1 MSNLHILGTPAKL
14 LLTCSPCGQYMPPA
28 LLVWTCRR
36 VKLDNISSSDLD
48 KVLEIH
54 RKVVLEGF
62 VRESTQSNKCYAVS
76 NLRGGV
82 GKTSITFNLAYELSR
97 KRSILVADVCP
108 QANLTEVVVKEEKTK
123 VTIYNALQPR
133 VLGPAFGEEASDI
146 SFRISQFSPSFA
158 GGKGCYFI
166 SGDAELYE
174 FPSYLY
180 QQLGVANTRNNTEIV
195 KTLLW
200 SLRDILFKEAIELRC
215 ESILIDTSPFY
226 SGATHLAWCAADAL
240 IIPVRVDEH
249 SVESLGLLLSLL
261 SDEDRDFAQWNKRA
275 GGLPKPKVAAIV
287 MTMAGAKSQKEATPD
302 AASRM
307 FVERALRTARKHPDL
322 FSGDPADA
330 FVITDDFMSA
340 GRISG
345 AKSIPISE
353 LKVGAFHTVSERRLQ
368 VNKSAERY
376 KRELA
381 YLTSIL

>member
-1 MSNLHILGTPAKL
+1 MEQMLAN
-14 LLTCSPCGQYMPPA
+14 
-28 LLVWTCRR
+28 
-36 VKLDNISSSDLD
+36 DLE
-48 KVLEIH
+48 KVLETH

-62 VRESTQSNKCYAVS
+62 IQKSKGIGKCYAIS

-82 GKTSITFNLAYELSR
+82 GKTSIAFNLAYEMSR
-97 KRSILVADVCP
+97 RQSVLLADVCP
-108 QANLTEVVVKEEKTK
+108 QSNLTEVIMKHEKPT

-133 VLGPAFGEEASDI
+133 VLGPAFGEECSDI
-146 SFRISQFSPSFA
+146 AFRVSQFSPSFA

-166 SGDAELYE
+166 AGDSELYE

-180 QQLGVANTRNNTEIV
+180 QQLGVANTRSNTSIV

-200 SLRDILFKEAIELRC
+200 SLRDILRREAKELKC
-215 ESILIDTSPFY
+215 HSTLIDTSPFY
-226 SGATHLAWCAADAL
+226 SGGTHLAWCAADAL
-240 IIPVRVDEH
+240 IVPVRVDEH
-249 SVESLGLLLSLL
+249 SVESLGLLLNLL
-261 SDEDRDFAQWNKRA
+261 TDQQRDFALWNERA
-275 GGLPKPKVAAIV
+275 GGLPAPRIAAIV

-307 FVERALRTARKHPDL
+307 FIERALRIARKHPEL
-322 FSGDPADA
+322 FESDPTDA

-353 LKVGAFHTVSERRLQ
+353 LKVGGFHTVSERRLQ
-368 VNKSAERY
+368 VNQSAERY
-376 KRELA
+376 QRELA

>member
-1 MSNLHILGTPAKL
+1 MSRQQAILL
-14 LLTCSPCGQYMPPA
+14 
-28 LLVWTCRR
+28 
-36 VKLDNISSSDLD
+36 
-48 KVLEIH
+48 
-54 RKVVLEGF
+54 
-62 VRESTQSNKCYAVS
+62 
-76 NLRGGV
+76 
-82 GKTSITFNLAYELSR
+82 
-97 KRSILVADVCP
+97 ADVCP
-108 QANLTEVVVKEEKTK
+108 QANLTEVIMKGEKPK

-133 VLGPAFGEEASDI
+133 VLGPAFGEEAKDI
-146 SFRISQFSPSFA
+146 AFRVSQFAPAFA

-180 QQLGVANTRNNTEIV
+180 QQLGVANTRNNASIV

-200 SLRDILFKEAIELRC
+200 SLRDILRQEAKELRC

-226 SGATHLAWCAADAL
+226 SGGTHLAWCAADAL

-249 SVESLGLLLSLL
+249 SVESLGLLLDLL
-261 SDEDRDFAQWNKRA
+261 TDKTRDFAQWNERG
-275 GGLPKPKVAAIV
+275 GGLSTPKVAAIV

-307 FVERALRTARKHPDL
+307 FIERALRTASKHPHL
-322 FSGDPADA
+322 FDGEPADA

-353 LKVGAFHTVSERRLQ
+353 LKVGGFHTVSERRLQ
-368 VNKSAERY
+368 VNLSAERY
-376 KRELA
+376 QRELA

>member
-1 MSNLHILGTPAKL
+1 MSATQNMLP
-14 LLTCSPCGQYMPPA
+14 
-28 LLVWTCRR
+28 
-36 VKLDNISSSDLD
+36 SSDLE

-54 RKVVLEGF
+54 RKVVLEGYT
-62 VRESTQSNKCYAVS
+62 REPVLASKCYAVS

-82 GKTSITFNLAYELSR
+82 GKTSITFNLAYEMSR
-97 KRSILVADVCP
+97 RQPLLIADVCP
-108 QANLTEVVVKEEKTK
+108 QANLTEVIMKDEKPK

-133 VLGPAFGEEASDI
+133 VLGPAFGEEAIDI
-146 SFRISQFSPSFA
+146 AFRVSQFSQSFA

-166 SGDAELYE
+166 AGDSELYE

-180 QQLGVANTRNNTEIV
+180 QQLGVANTRNNQTIV

-200 SLRDILFKEAIELRC
+200 SLRDILRSEARALKC
-215 ESILIDTSPFY
+215 SSILIDTSPFY

-240 IIPVRVDEH
+240 IVPVRVDEH
-249 SVESLGLLLSLL
+249 SVESLGLLMKLI
-261 SDEDRDFAQWNKRA
+261 SDKTRDFALWNERG
-275 GGLPKPKVAAIV
+275 GGLSAPKIGAIV

-307 FVERALRTARKHPDL
+307 FIERALRTSRKHPDL
-322 FSGDPADA
+322 FDGDPADA

-345 AKSIPISE
+345 AESVPISE
-353 LKVGAFHTVSERRLQ
+353 LKVGRFHTVSGRRLQ
-368 VNKSAERY
+368 VNQSAERY
-376 KRELA
+376 QRELA

>member
-1 MSNLHILGTPAKL
+1 MDMLP
-14 LLTCSPCGQYMPPA
+14 
-28 LLVWTCRR
+28 
-36 VKLDNISSSDLD
+36 SSDLD

-54 RKVVLEGF
+54 KKVVLEGYRRDS
-62 VRESTQSNKCYAVS
+62 VPAGRCYAVS

-97 KRSILVADVCP
+97 LQSVLIADVCP
-108 QANLTEVVVKEEKTK
+108 QANLTEVIMKSEKAK

-133 VLGPAFGEEASDI
+133 VLGPAFGEQARDI
-146 SFRISQFSPSFA
+146 AFRVSQYAPSFA

-166 SGDAELYE
+166 AGDPELYE

-180 QQLGVANTRNNTEIV
+180 QQLGVANTRNNPEIV

-200 SLRDILFKEAIELRC
+200 SLRDILKQEAKELKC
-215 ESILIDTSPFY
+215 DSILIDTSPFY
-226 SGATHLAWCAADAL
+226 SGGTHLAWCAADAL

-249 SVESLGLLLSLL
+249 SVESLGLLLELL
-261 SDEDRDFAQWNKRA
+261 SDKARDFAQWNERA
-275 GGLPKPKVAAIV
+275 GGLPAPKVAAVV

-307 FVERALRTARKHPDL
+307 FIERALRIARKHPDL
-322 FSGDPADA
+322 FESDPTDS
-330 FVITDDFMSA
+330 FVVTDDFMSA

-353 LKVGAFHTVSERRLQ
+353 LKVGGFHTVSERRLQ
-368 VNKSAERY
+368 VNQSAERY
-376 KRELA
+376 QRELA

>member
-1 MSNLHILGTPAKL
+1 MLPST
-14 LLTCSPCGQYMPPA
+14 
-28 LLVWTCRR
+28 
-36 VKLDNISSSDLD
+36 DLD

-54 RKVVLEGF
+54 KRVVLEGF
-62 VRESTQSNKCYAVS
+62 RKERTPTPRCYAVS

-82 GKTSITFNLAYELSR
+82 GKTSIAFNLAFELSR
-97 KRSILVADVCP
+97 QQSLLVADVCP
-108 QANLTEVVVKEEKTK
+108 QGNLTEVIMKDEPAK
-123 VTIYNALQPR
+123 VSIYSALQPR
-133 VLGPAFGEEASDI
+133 VLGPAFGEQARDI
-146 SFRISQFSPSFA
+146 AFRVSQFSPSFS

-166 SGDAELYE
+166 AGDAELYE

-200 SLRDILFKEAIELRC
+200 SLRDVLKQEAKELKC
-215 ESILIDTSPFY
+215 DSILIDTSPFY

-240 IIPVRVDEH
+240 IVPVRVDEH
-249 SVESLGLLLSLL
+249 SVESLGLLLELL
-261 SDEDRDFAQWNKRA
+261 TDQQRDFAQWNARA
-275 GGLPKPKVAAIV
+275 GGLQAPKIAAIV

-307 FVERALRTARKHPDL
+307 FIERALRTARKHSEL
-322 FSGDPADA
+322 FEGDPTDS

-353 LKVGAFHTVSERRLQ
+353 LRVGSFHTVSERRLQ
-368 VNKSAERY
+368 VNQSAERY
-376 KRELA
+376 QKELA
-381 YLTSIL
+381 YLTSVL

>member
-1 MSNLHILGTPAKL
+1 MQDIL
-14 LLTCSPCGQYMPPA
+14 
-28 LLVWTCRR
+28 
-36 VKLDNISSSDLD
+36 SSDLD

-54 RKVVLEGF
+54 RKVVLEGY
-62 VRESTQSNKCYAVS
+62 RRDTEPTSKCYAVS

-97 KRSILVADVCP
+97 SRAVLLADVCP
-108 QANLTEVVVKEEKTK
+108 QSNLTEVIMKAEKPK
-123 VTIYNALQPR
+123 ITIYNALQPR
-133 VLGPAFGEEASDI
+133 VLGPAFGEEAKDI
-146 SFRISQFSPSFA
+146 SFRVSQFSPSFA

-166 SGDAELYE
+166 PGDSELYE

-180 QQLGVANTRNNTEIV
+180 QQLGVANTRSNSSIV

-200 SLRDILFKEAIELRC
+200 SLRDILTHEAKELKC
-215 ESILIDTSPFY
+215 QTILIDTSPFY
-226 SGATHLAWCAADAL
+226 SGGTHLAWCAADAL

-249 SVESLGLLLSLL
+249 SVESLGLLLDLL
-261 SDEDRDFAQWNKRA
+261 TDKTRDFAQWNERA
-275 GGLPKPKVAAIV
+275 GGLATPRVAAIV

-307 FVERALRTARKHPDL
+307 FIERALRIAQKHPHL
-322 FSGDPADA
+322 FYSDPTDA

-353 LKVGAFHTVSERRLQ
+353 LKVGGFHTVSERRLQ
-368 VNKSAERY
+368 VNQSAERY
-376 KRELA
+376 QRELA

>member
-1 MSNLHILGTPAKL
+1 MRE
-14 LLTCSPCGQYMPPA
+14 LLT
-28 LLVWTCRR
+28 
-36 VKLDNISSSDLD
+36 SDLD

-54 RKVVLEGF
+54 RRVVLEGYR
-62 VRESTQSNKCYAVS
+62 REKNNTAKCYAVS

-97 KRSILVADVCP
+97 HQSLLVADVCP
-108 QANLTEVVVKEEKTK
+108 QGNLTEVIMKSETPK

-133 VLGPAFGEEASDI
+133 VLGPAFGEEAVDI
-146 SFRISQFSPSFA
+146 AFRISQFSPSFA

-166 SGDAELYE
+166 PGDANLYE

-180 QQLGVANTRNNTEIV
+180 QQLGVANTRNNSQIV
-195 KTLLW
+195 KSLLW
-200 SLRDILFKEAIELRC
+200 SLRDALRSEAAALKC

-249 SVESLGLLLSLL
+249 SVESLGLLLKLL
-261 SDEDRDFAQWNKRA
+261 TDETRDYAQWNARA
-275 GGLPKPKVAAIV
+275 GGLQRPKVAAIV

-307 FVERALRTARKHPDL
+307 FIERALRIARKHPDL
-322 FSGDPADA
+322 FDGDPTDA

-353 LKVGAFHTVSERRLQ
+353 LRVGSFHTVSERRLQ
-368 VNKSAERY
+368 VNQSAERY
-376 KRELA
+376 KKELA
-381 YLTSIL
+381 YLTSVL

>member
-1 MSNLHILGTPAKL
+1 M
-14 LLTCSPCGQYMPPA
+14 QEM
-28 LLVWTCRR
+28 WT
-36 VKLDNISSSDLD
+36 SDLD

-54 RKVVLEGF
+54 RRVIKDGF
-62 VRESTQSNKCYAVS
+62 RRDTTPTGKSYAVS

-82 GKTSITFNLAYELSR
+82 GKTSISFNLAYEMSR
-97 KRSILVADVCP
+97 HLPVLLADVCP
-108 QANLTEVVVKEEKTK
+108 QANLTEVIMKKEKAK

-133 VLGPAFGEEASDI
+133 VLGPAFGEQAKDI
-146 SFRISQFSPSFA
+146 AFRVSQFSPSFA

-166 SGDAELYE
+166 PGDAELYE

-195 KTLLW
+195 RTLLW
-200 SLRDILFKEAIELRC
+200 SLRDILKTEAKELKC
-215 ESILIDTSPFY
+215 ESIIIDTSPFY
-226 SGATHLAWCAADAL
+226 SGGTHLAWCAADAL

-249 SVESLGLLLSLL
+249 SVESLGLLLDLL
-261 SDEDRDFAQWNKRA
+261 GNKARDFAQWNERG
-275 GGLPKPKVAAIV
+275 GGLEAPKVAAIV

-307 FVERALRTARKHPDL
+307 FIERALRIARKHSDL
-322 FSGDPADA
+322 FVTDPTDS

-353 LKVGAFHTVSERRLQ
+353 LKVGGFHTVSERRLQ
-368 VNKSAERY
+368 VNQSAERY
-376 KRELA
+376 QRELA

>member
-1 MSNLHILGTPAKL
+1 MQDGF
-14 LLTCSPCGQYMPPA
+14 
-28 LLVWTCRR
+28 
-36 VKLDNISSSDLD
+36 SSDLEQ
-48 KVLEIH
+48 VLAIH
-54 RKVVLEGF
+54 KKVVLDGY
-62 VRESTQSNKCYAVS
+62 RRDSNPAGRCYAVS

-82 GKTSITFNLAYELSR
+82 GKTSITFNLAYEMSR
-97 KRSILVADVCP
+97 HRSVLIADVCP
-108 QANLTEVVVKEEKTK
+108 QANLTEVIMKGEKPK

-133 VLGPAFGEEASDI
+133 VLGPAFGEEAKDI
-146 SFRISQFSPSFA
+146 SFRVSQFSPSFA

-166 SGDAELYE
+166 AGDAELYE

-180 QQLGVANTRNNTEIV
+180 QQLGVANTRNNSSIV

-200 SLRDILFKEAIELRC
+200 SLRDILKQEAKELKCSSTI
-215 ESILIDTSPFY
+215 IDTSPFY
-226 SGATHLAWCAADAL
+226 SGGTHLAWCAADAL

-249 SVESLGLLLSLL
+249 SVESLGLLLDLL
-261 SDEDRDFAQWNKRA
+261 SDKARDFEQWNQRA
-275 GGLPKPKVAAIV
+275 GGLPAPKVAAVV

-307 FVERALRTARKHPDL
+307 FIERALRIARKHPQL
-322 FSGDPADA
+322 FESDPTDA

-353 LKVGAFHTVSERRLQ
+353 LKVGGFHTVSDRRLQ
-368 VNKSAERY
+368 VNQSAERY
-376 KRELA
+376 QRELA

>member
-1 MSNLHILGTPAKL
+1 MLPT
-14 LLTCSPCGQYMPPA
+14 T
-28 LLVWTCRR
+28 
-36 VKLDNISSSDLD
+36 DLD
-48 KVLEIH
+48 KVLDIH
-54 RKVVLEGF
+54 KRVVLEGYR
-62 VRESTQSNKCYAVS
+62 RERSPTPRIYAVS

-82 GKTSITFNLAYELSR
+82 GKTSIAFNLAFELSR
-97 KRSILVADVCP
+97 KQSLLVADVCP
-108 QANLTEVVVKEEKTK
+108 QGNLTEVIMKSEHPK

-133 VLGPAFGEEASDI
+133 VLGPAFGEQARDLA
-146 SFRISQFSPSFA
+146 FRVSQFAPSFA

-166 SGDAELYE
+166 AGDAELYE

-200 SLRDILFKEAIELRC
+200 SLRDVLNQEAKELRC
-215 ESILIDTSPFY
+215 DSILIDTSPFY

-240 IIPVRVDEH
+240 IVPVRVDEH
-249 SVESLGLLLSLL
+249 SVESLGLLLELL
-261 SDEDRDFAQWNKRA
+261 TDQSRDFAQWNTRA
-275 GGLPKPKVAAIV
+275 GGLNAPKVAAIV

-307 FVERALRTARKHPDL
+307 FIERALRTARKHPEL
-322 FSGDPADA
+322 FEGDPTDS

-353 LKVGAFHTVSERRLQ
+353 LRVGSFHTVSERRLQ
-368 VNKSAERY
+368 VNQSAERY
-376 KRELA
+376 QKELA
-381 YLTSIL
+381 YLTSVL

>member
-1 MSNLHILGTPAKL
+1 MDMLP
-14 LLTCSPCGQYMPPA
+14 
-28 LLVWTCRR
+28 
-36 VKLDNISSSDLD
+36 SSDLD

-54 RKVVLEGF
+54 KKVVLEGY
-62 VRESTQSNKCYAVS
+62 RRNSTPAGRCYAVS

-97 KRSILVADVCP
+97 LQSVLLADVCP
-108 QANLTEVVVKEEKTK
+108 QANLTEVIMKSEKAK

-133 VLGPAFGEEASDI
+133 VLGPAFGEQARDI
-146 SFRISQFSPSFA
+146 AFRVSQFAPSFG

-166 SGDAELYE
+166 AGDPELYE

-200 SLRDILFKEAIELRC
+200 SLRDILKQEAKELKC
-215 ESILIDTSPFY
+215 DSILIDTSPFY
-226 SGATHLAWCAADAL
+226 SGGTHLAWCAADAL

-249 SVESLGLLLSLL
+249 SVESLGLLLELL
-261 SDEDRDFAQWNKRA
+261 SDKARDFAQWNERA
-275 GGLPKPKVAAIV
+275 GGLPAPKVAAVV

-307 FVERALRTARKHPDL
+307 FIERALRIARKHPDL
-322 FSGDPADA
+322 FESDPTDS
-330 FVITDDFMSA
+330 FVVTDDFMSA

-353 LKVGAFHTVSERRLQ
+353 LKVGGFHTVSERRLQ
-368 VNKSAERY
+368 VNQSAERY
-376 KRELA
+376 QRELA

>member
-1 MSNLHILGTPAKL
+1 MDGPL
-14 LLTCSPCGQYMPPA
+14 
-28 LLVWTCRR
+28 
-36 VKLDNISSSDLD
+36 SSDLD
-48 KVLEIH
+48 KVLDIH
-54 RKVVLEGF
+54 RKVVLEGYR
-62 VRESTQSNKCYAVS
+62 RESCRSPKVYAVS

-97 KRSILVADVCP
+97 ARPLLVADVCP
-108 QANLTEVVVKEEKTK
+108 QANLTEVIMKSEKPK
-123 VTIYNALQPR
+123 ITIYNALQPR

-146 SFRISQFSPSFA
+146 AFRVSQYSPSFA

-166 SGDAELYE
+166 PGDSELYE

-180 QQLGVANTRNNTEIV
+180 QQLGVANTRNNAEIV
-195 KTLLW
+195 KSLLW
-200 SLRDILFKEAIELRC
+200 SLRDVLRKEAKELRC

-249 SVESLGLLLSLL
+249 SVESLGLLLQLL
-261 SDEDRDFAQWNKRA
+261 TDKGRDFAQWNARA
-275 GGLPKPKVAAIV
+275 GGLERPQVAAIV

-307 FVERALRTARKHPDL
+307 FIERALKIARKHPDL
-322 FSGDPADA
+322 FEADPTDA

-353 LKVGAFHTVSERRLQ
+353 LVVGAFHTVSERRLQ
-368 VNKSAERY
+368 VNRSAERY
-376 KRELA
+376 KKELA
-381 YLTSIL
+381 YLTSVL